1 MRCRSSD
8 PQSSEGMWRSQAL
21 IAAAAALIPKAM
33 KITGVA
39 EALIMVKVTGID
51 CCCSSSDP
59 QSTEGT
65 GVAAAALQG
74 SQAQRLQGSQAQR
87 SPVGPEAAGFTGL
100 AAVLKVCFGH
110 VILAFRPE
118 FLGSVLTHM
127 ALQHCNGQWYG
138 RRSILKN
145 DQCLSSMIVFND
157 WLN

>member
-1 MRCRSSD
+1 M
-8 PQSSEGMWRSQAL
+8 

-127 ALQHCNGQWYG
+127 ALQHCNGQ
-138 RRSILKN
+138 
-145 DQCLSSMIVFND
+145 
-157 WLN
+157 